1 METLGSLRRTNY
13 CGEVSLAMAG
23 QEMTVCG
30 SIARARDKG
39 GIIFA
44 DLRDTTGILQ
54 LVFDEDTP
62 KDVFAKAES
71 LKSEYV
77 IICRG
82 KLRERAAKTDKIST
96 GDVELYVTE
105 LRILSEAQT
114 TPFELRDE
122 INVNDDLRLRYRYL
136 DLRRPSMHEPIVL
149 RSKIMQ
155 IIRNYFCENHFT
167 EIETPT
173 LIKSTPEGARDYLV
187 PSRVQP
193 GHFYALPQSP
203 QLYKQI
209 LMLSGFDRYFQLAH
223 CYRDEDLRADRQP
236 EFTQVDEEMSFVS
249 EDDIMTL
256 NEGLIKRLWKEML
269 NVDVETPFYRMPWD
283 EAMGRFGSDK
293 PDTRFGLEI
302 QDVTEVFKGTE
313 FKPFAAVLEAGGT
326 IRAINAKGLADK
338 LSRKNID
345 KLGEVAKT
353 YGAKGLA
360 YSRLTADG
368 TSSSFEKFL
377 TDAEKAALYAA
388 LNAETGDVLLL
399 VSDTDWVK
407 ACTAL
412 GQVRLDIARKHGLID
427 PDKFNFLWVVD
438 FPLFEYSEQEGRW
451 MAMHHPFTLPKAE
464 DLDKV
469 ESDPGAC
476 HAVAYDIVLNG
487 VEMGGGSM
495 RINDPALQDRM
506 FHALGF
512 TEEKA
517 KEAYQEVLSLG
528 DDFIVNLQSV
538 AVVARRDNDKSDVV
552 TPGQPIGNSTV
563 WGLFW
568 GMLFGLIFLIPFW
581 GAAIGAGLGAL
592 TGFFVKRGVDEDFQ
606 DRVRNLLTQK
616 DEAAVFMVVSS
627 MTEDKFAEAMRPFG
641 GDILQTSLS
650 IKDEEELK
658 CELGK
663 C

>member
-1 METLGSLRRTNY
+1 METMGNLRRTNY
-13 CGEVSLAMAG
+13 CGEVSLADAG
-23 QEMTVCG
+23 KEMTVCG

-54 LVFDEDTP
+54 MVFDEDTP

-77 IICRG
+77 VIARG
-82 KLRERAAKTDKIST
+82 TLRERAAKTDKIAT
-96 GDVELYVTE
+96 GDVELYVQE
-105 LRILSEAQT
+105 LRVLSEAQT
-114 TPFELRDE
+114 PPFEIRDG

-136 DLRRPSMHEPIVL
+136 DLRRPSMHEPIVM
-149 RSKIMQ
+149 RSKICQ
-155 IIRNYFCENHFT
+155 VVRSYFYDQHFC

-209 LMLSGFDRYFQLAH
+209 LMLSGFDRYFQVAR

-236 EFTQVDEEMSFVS
+236 EFTQIDEEMSFVT
-249 EDDIMTL
+249 EDDVMTI
-256 NEGLIKRLWKEML
+256 NEGLIKRLWKEIL
-269 NVDVETPFYRMPWD
+269 NIDVPTPFVRMPWD
-283 EAMGRFGSDK
+283 EAMSRFGSDK

-302 QDVTEVFKGTE
+302 QDVSSVFAGTE
-313 FKPFAAVLEAGGT
+313 FKPFADALAAGGT
-326 IRAINAKGLADK
+326 IRAINAKGMADR
-338 LSRKNID
+338 LTRKNID

-360 YSRLTADG
+360 YSRLTAES

-377 TDAEKAALYAA
+377 TEAEKTALYQA
-388 LNAETGDVLLL
+388 LNVETGDVLLL
-399 VSDTDWVK
+399 VSDTDWVR

-412 GQVRLDIARKHGLID
+412 GQVRLEMGRKYELID
-427 PDKFNFLWVVD
+427 KDAFNFLWVVD

-451 MAMHHPFTLPKAE
+451 MAMHHPFTMPKPE

-476 HAVAYDIVLNG
+476 RALAYDIVLNG
-487 VEMGGGSM
+487 VELGGGSI

-506 FHALGF
+506 FRALGF

-517 KEAYQEVLSLG
+517 RASFGFLMDAYKYGAPPHGGMAYGLDRLVMLMLKKDS
-528 DDFIVNLQSV
+528 I
-538 AVVARRDNDKSDVV
+538 RDVIAFPKVQNAGEPMSGAPDVV
-552 TPGQPIGNSTV
+552 DPKQ
-563 WGLFW
+563 L
-568 GMLFGLIFLIPFW
+568 
-581 GAAIGAGLGAL
+581 
-592 TGFFVKRGVDEDFQ
+592 Q
-606 DRVRNLLTQK
+606 D
-616 DEAAVFMVVSS
+616 
-627 MTEDKFAEAMRPFG
+627 
-641 GDILQTSLS
+641 LS
-650 IKDEEELK
+650 IALVDNH
-658 CELGK
+658 
-663 C
+663 

>member
-1 METLGSLRRTNY
+1 
-13 CGEVSLAMAG
+13 
-23 QEMTVCG
+23 MTVCG

-62 KDVFAKAES
+62 QDVFAKAES

-77 IICRG
+77 VIARG
-82 KLRERAAKTDKIST
+82 LLRERAAKTDKIAT
-96 GDVELYVTE
+96 GDVELYVQE
-105 LRILSEAQT
+105 LRVLSEAQT
-114 TPFELRDE
+114 PPFEIRDG

-136 DLRRPSMHEPIVL
+136 DLRRPSQHETIVL
-149 RSKIMQ
+149 RSKICQ
-155 IIRNYFCENHFT
+155 IVRNYFCDNHFC

-209 LMLSGFDRYFQLAH
+209 LMLSGFDRYFQIAR

-236 EFTQVDEEMSFVS
+236 EFTQIDEELSFVDEN
-249 EDDIMTL
+249 DIMTI
-256 NEGLIKRLWKEML
+256 NEGLLKKLWKEML
-269 NVDVETPFYRMPWD
+269 GIDLVTPFQRLPWD
-283 EAMGRFGSDK
+283 QAMARFGSDK

-302 QDVTEVFKGTE
+302 RDVTEVFRSTE
-313 FKPFAAVLEAGGT
+313 FKPFAAVLAEGGS
-326 IRAINAKGLADK
+326 IRAINAAGLADK
-338 LSRKNID
+338 LTRKNID

-360 YSRLTADG
+360 FSRLTAEG
-368 TSSSFEKFL
+368 TASSFEKFL
-377 TDAEKAALYAA
+377 TEAEKTALYQA
-388 LNAETGDVLLL
+388 LDARTGDVLLL
-399 VSDTDWVK
+399 VSDTDWAR

-412 GQVRLDIARKHGLID
+412 GQVRLEIGRKYDLID

-451 MAMHHPFTLPKAE
+451 MAMHHPFTMPKPE
-464 DLDKV
+464 DLDKI

-476 HAVAYDIVLNG
+476 RALAYDIVLNG
-487 VEMGGGSM
+487 VELGGGSI

-517 KEAYQEVLSLG
+517 RASFGFLMDAYKFGAPPHGGMAYGLDRLVMLMLK
-528 DDFIVNLQSV
+528 
-538 AVVARRDNDKSDVV
+538 RDSIRDVIAFPKVQNAGEPMSGAPDVV
-552 TPGQPIGNSTV
+552 DPKQLKELSI
-563 WGLFW
+563 
-568 GMLFGLIFLIPFW
+568 
-581 GAAIGAGLGAL
+581 AL
-592 TGFFVKRGVDEDFQ
+592 T
-606 DRVRNLLTQK
+606 
-616 DEAAVFMVVSS
+616 EA
-627 MTEDKFAEAMRPFG
+627 D
-641 GDILQTSLS
+641 Q
-650 IKDEEELK
+650 
-658 CELGK
+658 
-663 C
+663 